1 MTQRNLPMPHP
12 TTSGGARAWSLTPVA
27 TMACAAMVLV
37 AATGAAAA
45 EPVRPM
51 PHGWIEKVR
60 AEHPRMFFNKDN
72 WPQVKA
78 YALEHEADFYARV
91 KRIVAGLPDVPD
103 PKQCESGST
112 PKYGGHAQRA
122 AFVWLMERD
131 PAALAKAKAYLLEGV
146 RFYNRRSSARRTV
159 NWYSASRVCA
169 MTAYDWIHDQLT
181 PAERRE
187 VGLGLLKHYTDCLSG
202 KRFERQNRSDHA
214 SGFYGPTNMAWYVG
228 LALYKDGID
237 DARAARLLRQGYDE
251 HVKLLEYRAQSSGD
265 DGGTGSLAVG
275 YGLGMYP
282 WAEFNFMHTF
292 DSATGLAV
300 EDHFDHLSLF
310 PNWVFW
316 NWLPE
321 DLSWG
326 LADSCPPH
334 KMGSAFLEMHMLQT
348 AHFYARRNPDR
359 AKFALWVRE
368 TLLPSREHDD
378 LWWPLAPLMVS
389 RCGDLPE
396 PAGPTGAWPLA
407 RNFENMGVVFM
418 RSSWADDAPRA
429 VVVAG
434 GSIRSHRHYDQGHFI
449 LYHKGHLAIDS
460 GDYGPREANEHLK
473 EYFYRTVAHNAV
485 LIHAPAEADTA
496 AKVWGGTARTLDGG
510 QCVQEGRQI
519 AFETGPAYS
528 YVATDATRCYDAR
541 KCKAATRQFVFV
553 HPDTFV
559 VCDRVVAAKPEYR
572 KAWLLHT
579 VNEPQVA
586 DDGKTFRAAA
596 GQGALVCRTVFPEDA
611 ALEKIGG
618 PGKEFWSAGKNRAQQ
633 RAHRELSGA
642 WRVEVSPGAAR
653 AEDVF
658 VHLIRV
664 GDKSMGEIGPVK
676 PIARG
681 RTMGVSFKTSA
692 GDATVLFNT
701 AGPVGGHVTLP
712 GTPGVDRDLATRV
725 QPQSGL
731 TGR

>member
-1 MTQRNLPMPHP
+1 MTRGTVWECGTPRYRSARALAVAWVAACVAAGLAVAASGADAAEKPMPRNW
-12 TTSGGARAWSLTPVA
+12 TET
-27 TMACAAMVLV
+27 
-37 AATGAAAA
+37 
-45 EPVRPM
+45 
-51 PHGWIEKVR
+51 VR
-60 AEHPRMFFNKDN
+60 ADHPRMFFNRDT

-78 YALEHEADFYARV
+78 YTLEHEADFYARV

-103 PKQCESGST
+103 AKQCESGST

-122 AFVWLMERD
+122 AFVWLTERD
-131 PAALAKAKAYLLEGV
+131 PAALAKAKSYLLEAV
-146 RFYNRRSSARRTV
+146 KFYNRRSSARRTV

-181 PAERRE
+181 PDERRQ

-202 KRFERQNRSDHA
+202 RSFARQNRSDHT
-214 SGFYGPTNMAWYVG
+214 SGFYGPTNMAWYLG
-228 LALYKDGID
+228 LALTKDGVD
-237 DARAARLLRQGYDE
+237 DARAAQLLRQGYDE
-251 HVKLLEYRAQSSGD
+251 HLKLLEYRAQSAGD

-292 DSATGLAV
+292 NSATGLAV
-300 EDHFDHLSLF
+300 EDHFGHLSLF

-316 NWLPE
+316 NWLPG
-321 DLSWG
+321 DMSWG

-348 AHFYARRNPDR
+348 AHFYARRHPDR

-368 TLLPSREHDD
+368 KLLPSRKHDD

-389 RCGDLPE
+389 RCGELPD
-396 PAGPTGAWPLA
+396 PAGPTAAWPLA

-418 RSSWADDAPRA
+418 RSSWADDSPRA
-429 VVVAG
+429 AFIAG
-434 GSIRSHRHYDQGHFI
+434 GAIKSHRHYDQGHFI

-460 GDYGPREANEHLK
+460 GDYGPREANEHLR
-473 EYFYRTVAHNAV
+473 EYFYRTVAHNSV
-485 LIHAPAEADTA
+485 LIHAPAAADSA
-496 AKVWGGTARTLDGG
+496 AKVWGGTGRTLDGG
-510 QCVQEGRQI
+510 QCRQEGKQI
-519 AFETGPAYS
+519 AFETSPAYA
-528 YVATDATRCYDAR
+528 YVATDATRCYDVR
-541 KCKAATRQFVFV
+541 KCKVALRQFVFV

-559 VCDRVVAAKPEYR
+559 VCDRVVAARPEYA

-579 VNEPQVA
+579 VNEPRVA

-596 GQGALVCRTVFPEDA
+596 GQGALVCRTVLPEDA
-611 ALEKIGG
+611 TLKVIGG

-658 VHLIRV
+658 LHVIRV
-664 GDKSMGEIGPVK
+664 GDKSMADLARVE
-676 PIARG
+676 PISRRG
-681 RTMGVSFKTSA
+681 QVGVNFKTSA

-701 AGPVGGHVTLP
+701 TGPVGGHVTLP
-712 GTPGVDRDLATRV
+712 GTPNINRDLATQV
-725 QPQSGL
+725 QRQSGL
-731 TGR
+731 TDR